1 MDHAAKDVSRL
12 LNRLLRMEVP
22 AGMEA
27 RVLSSCRS
35 PLYEVSRIR
44 RRNAVRVATAC
55 ALANIALSVIALRSH
70 QRHVRLK
77 ASLYGS

>member
-1 MDHAAKDVSRL
+1 MEYAATDVARL
-12 LNRLLRMEVP
+12 PNRLLWMESP

-35 PLYEVSRIR
+35 RLYEASRIR
-44 RRNAVRVATAC
+44 RRNAVRVAAAC
-55 ALANIALSVIALRSH
+55 ALANIALSVIALRRH

-77 ASLYGS
+77 ASLYES